1 MTTTIWTSCPTPTAA
16 WNACGWGESVRETIE
31 EAIRTYK
38 KEEGKTKMAFII
50 AIAIYYGGIDV
61 AVPTFLLWLVVWY
74 GVLFGSGLADA
85 DDILGI

>member
-1 MTTTIWTSCPTPTAA
+1 
-16 WNACGWGESVRETIE
+16 
-31 EAIRTYK
+31 
-38 KEEGKTKMAFII
+38 MAFII

-61 AVPTFLLWLVVWY
+61 AVPPFLLWLVGWY